1 LCFFF
6 FRWDVFFFRWL
17 FTFVGFGQKLGRGSF
32 SLSDDD
38 SESGIYILSSAA
50 PADTLSFTS
59 SSRKERE
66 MMLRGA
72 RVFINVAQQ

>member
-1 LCFFF
+1 M
-6 FRWDVFFFRWL
+6 
-17 FTFVGFGQKLGRGSF
+17 GFGQKLGRGSF

-59 SSRKERE
+59 SSRGRERDD
-66 MMLRGA
+66 A
-72 RVFINVAQQ
+72 TWCACVY